1 MKSARPMLDTE
12 EQGLKNKLDEMYKR
26 TSDAIN
32 KSLTSLLDYDAGI
45 AAQVVNDD
53 SLINALQQNIEELS
67 VQIIARQQ
75 PVASDLRKVMTDI
88 YISMEL
94 ERIAD
99 HAVAIARIVPKLEAR
114 PDAHYVNPISDIAE
128 KCKAML
134 TLAMQ
139 AFDEADEALA
149 RKVAAMD
156 DEIDSAE
163 KEVNDFML
171 QEICSN
177 PDHKKTCTYL
187 LWITHNLE
195 RIGDRI
201 TNIAE
206 RVVYM
211 ATNVTPDLNN

>member
-1 MKSARPMLDTE
+1 MKSSRPVLDSE
-12 EQGLKNKLDEMYKR
+12 EQDLKNKLDELYKR
-26 TSDAIN
+26 VSDAIN
-32 KSLTSLLDYDAGI
+32 KALTSLVNYDTDI
-45 AAQVVNDD
+45 AAQVVNED
-53 SLINALQQNIEELS
+53 SLINALQHNIEELS
-67 VQIIARQQ
+67 VLLIARQQ

-99 HAVAIARIVPKLEAR
+99 HAVAIARIVPKFEVK
-114 PDAHYVNPISDIAE
+114 PDEQYVNPILDIAE
-128 KCKAML
+128 KCKSML
-134 TLAMQ
+134 TQVKQ
-139 AFDEADEALA
+139 AFDNADEVTA
-149 RKVAAMD
+149 RNVAAMD

-171 QEICSN
+171 QEICGN
-177 PDHKKTCTYL
+177 PEHKKACTYL

-211 ATNVTPDLNN
+211 ATNEMPDLNP